1 MNFLKNTFLLTV
13 AAVSIIF
20 TGCKTIQY
28 VPVET
33 VREVRVHDTTYLH
46 RTDTLVKIPEVSI
59 SDFINI
65 SDTLTMAAP
74 FATAKAWVDSTA
86 RVLKGRLVQAGK
98 LPVQIVERERVVYR
112 DSIERVEVPVPVEV
126 EKVKWKV
133 PWFWRFFSVIG
144 ILATAAATVLIL
156 RKLHIL

>member
-1 MNFLKNTFLLTV
+1 MDWRKSILALFLGLFLV
-13 AAVSIIF
+13 
-20 TGCKTIQY
+20 GCKTIQY
-28 VPVET
+28 VPVKEY
-33 VREVRVHDTTYLH
+33 VQVAVHDTTYLH
-46 RTDTLVKIPEVSI
+46 RTDTLVKIPDVSV
-59 SDFINI
+59 SDFIDI
-65 SDTLTMAAP
+65 TDTLRMT
-74 FATAKAWVDSTA
+74 ATFAKAEAWLDSTA
-86 RVLKGRLVQAGK
+86 MVLKGRLVQAGK

>member
-1 MNFLKNTFLLTV
+1 MDWRKSILALFLGLFLV
-13 AAVSIIF
+13 
-20 TGCKTIQY
+20 GCKTIQY
-28 VPVET
+28 VPVKEY
-33 VREVRVHDTTYLH
+33 VQVAVHDTTYLH
-46 RTDTLVKIPEVSI
+46 RTDTLVKIPDVSV
-59 SDFINI
+59 SDFIDLT
-65 SDTLTMAAP
+65 DTLRMT
-74 FATAKAWVDSTA
+74 ATFAKAEAWLDSTA
-86 RVLKGRLVQAGK
+86 MVLKGRLVQAGK